1 MNLGSQEFCDI
12 SNYTHINYSQVFYC
26 LRTVLFIHNN
36 MHHNAELFK
45 LAPWKWCG
53 CLSLLFLTTHHESC
67 QYIFFWPYSLD
78 FIHMTDYSSQLIIL
92 HCYLEDKEINEF
104 YFSWWKEE
112 DIYMTL
118 GNCLLNGEKTFKF
131 IMDMYLTH
139 LFRWNITYNYAKHFD
154 VWHKKSKGYEFN

>member
-1 MNLGSQEFCDI
+1 M
-12 SNYTHINYSQVFYC
+12 
-26 LRTVLFIHNN
+26 VLIHNN

-131 IMDMYLTH
+131 IMDICILLICSIEILPIIMQNILTCDIKN
-139 LFRWNITYNYAKHFD
+139 LKDMNSTKIK
-154 VWHKKSKGYEFN
+154 